1 MSLKDL
7 RGLLGNSVRVA
18 IDVSDIGARGVVPHC
33 VVAAHW
39 ACGCGAEGTS
49 FSELRSMLCDAHASL
64 APAA

>member
-7 RGLLGNSVRVA
+7 RGLLGDNVRVA
-18 IDVSDIGARGVVPHC
+18 IDVSENGARGVVPSC

-39 ACGCGAEGTS
+39 MCGCAAEGTS
-49 FSELRSMLCDAHASL
+49 FSELRATLCGAHTGW